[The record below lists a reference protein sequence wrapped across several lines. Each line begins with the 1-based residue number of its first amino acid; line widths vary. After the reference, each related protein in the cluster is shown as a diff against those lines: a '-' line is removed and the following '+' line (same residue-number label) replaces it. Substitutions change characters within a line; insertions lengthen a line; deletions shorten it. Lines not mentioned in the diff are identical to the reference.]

1 MDQVNLEEKDTRI
14 FLDRDK
20 TYEMID
26 GRLGEQMQ
34 VVNTLK
40 KLKQEYKDIDK
51 EGEELLERALT
62 ELYARKDTPDTRIK
76 LEKVRVKMEQ
86 LEKIKKEEENLRD
99 KCVRLVMKYKI
110 YGWSQEY
117 FRSIENL
124 EPYLEDPLSEDMSNT
139 KELSQNGVETSEND
153 YMKKVEEVVVK
164 ENPLIRNVENLE
176 TIKIWE
182 TVEEVSINS
191 PQLVKVQSKNVIEVK
206 EEISL
211 KGEKESVKVEK
222 DSEKERELRVQEAP
236 EDVSLVNEE
245 VGEVVQ
251 KEQDEEEVKM
261 SSNINSQREDE
272 VEKLKKEGEGWKEKY
287 LEEKQKVEKLTQEV
301 DSLRGQIDYKKEK
314 EVEIKIKL
322 FNNREKNKK
331 LESDMKNLKTKCES
345 IKKELAQEN
354 GCWRRNY
361 QRLEENLWRSKR
373 ELEKMTELEKTLR
386 DRVTQNETEVVYLE
400 STLGEERSE
409 RNEKE
414 ERKQLNS
421 KIEMLKEKIRKS
433 DALNWQNKHD
443 SLRERFK
450 RLEVKLEKEKN
461 KNQIIKNAVINE
473 DEGNKENNSYTL
485 NTIMYRPID
494 RAVVDESKK
503 EKTKKSKEYVNKNVQ
518 KMPEGRSMSIKE
530 IDEEIQRSKRAYD
543 YRYYV

>member
-139 KELSQNGVETSEND
+139 KELSQNGIEARENE
-153 YMKKVEEVVVK
+153 YMGKVEEVVVK

-176 TIKIWE
+176 TMKIWE
-182 TVEEVSINS
+182 TVEEISINS

-261 SSNINSQREDE
+261 NSNISSQGEDE
-272 VEKLKKEGEGWKEKY
+272 MEKLRKEGESWKQKY

-301 DSLRGQIDYKKEK
+301 DSLKDQMDDKKRE

-322 FNNREKNKK
+322 FSNREK
-331 LESDMKNLKTKCES
+331 
-345 IKKELAQEN
+345 I
-354 GCWRRNY
+354 RN
-361 QRLEENLWRSKR
+361 
-373 ELEKMTELEKTLR
+373 
-386 DRVTQNETEVVYLE
+386 
-400 STLGEERSE
+400 
-409 RNEKE
+409 
-414 ERKQLNS
+414 
-421 KIEMLKEKIRKS
+421 
-433 DALNWQNKHD
+433 
-443 SLRERFK
+443 
-450 RLEVKLEKEKN
+450 
-461 KNQIIKNAVINE
+461 
-473 DEGNKENNSYTL
+473 
-485 NTIMYRPID
+485 
-494 RAVVDESKK
+494 
-503 EKTKKSKEYVNKNVQ
+503 
-518 KMPEGRSMSIKE
+518 
-530 IDEEIQRSKRAYD
+530 
-543 YRYYV
+543 